1 MLIETKAVCRHHCY
15 FFLGGGNS
23 QKCTQTNKAD
33 PKRFDSD
40 PSFDFYSDPDQNLVM
55 FGSQSFCI

>member
-1 MLIETKAVCRHHCY
+1 MRADRDQGSMSSSL